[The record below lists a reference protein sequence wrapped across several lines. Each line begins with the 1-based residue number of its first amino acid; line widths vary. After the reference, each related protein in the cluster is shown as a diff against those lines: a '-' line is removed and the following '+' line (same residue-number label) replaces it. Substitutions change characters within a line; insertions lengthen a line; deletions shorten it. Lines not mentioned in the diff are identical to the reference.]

1 MRTTSSGPLARATS
15 RRSRPCA
22 AGEETARRAPASAA
36 RWFAGALSLLP
47 QDAPA
52 EERVELLLARAGS
65 LAAIGRFAE
74 SHSALLECIALA
86 PGETTALHVR
96 LVTACA
102 GVEHLLGRHQEA
114 HARL

>member
-1 MRTTSSGPLARATS
+1 M
-15 RRSRPCA
+15 
-22 AGEETARRAPASAA
+22 
-36 RWFAGALSLLP
+36 
-47 QDAPA
+47 
-52 EERVELLLARAGS
+52 ELLLARAGS
-65 LAAIGRFAE
+65 LAAIGRFSE

-114 HARL
+114 HARLLDALETLDDPGSPEAVALMIELSVDGFYRMEYGPMRDWAERALSAPAPSTIRR